1 MFYSQF
7 ILAKKG
13 PLGTIWIAAHLERKL
28 RKNQVT
34 DTDIG
39 VSVDS
44 IIFPEVPIALRLSSH
59 LMVGVVRIYSRKV
72 NYLFHDCSEALLKI
86 KQAFRSAAVDLPPEE
101 STAPYHSITLPET
114 FHLDDF
120 ELPEAEFEGDIDHHI
135 SSKEQITLQDNPERT
150 GYSTSEF
157 GLDERFGDGSSSH
170 MGFDLEEE
178 LLLAKDHPI
187 QLESGDGIIIQG
199 QSSLHLTDMDVDDN
213 PSKDEGAEGYNKM
226 DDEPSTSSRQNQSNA
241 DDSRNNIPNW
251 TGYNLRTPDLNDML
265 FHNEDDAGPSTS
277 YYQPSPFPCDDPA
290 SPASPASPE
299 FVSAQAPAT
308 PGLMEETVPSRVH
321 ESPVLSPQRKA
332 SPSSNEET
340 AKVDNFAAPPSYFL
354 HSAASNA
361 NDAAGAEMV
370 GFGLAKPV
378 QVGSSV
384 DVQDNFPAPSS
395 DFIHSAAA
403 NANDAVSA
411 EIAEFGL
418 AKPVQVESSGA
429 VAPPSDFHHSAAVN
443 ANDAVGAEMAEFR
456 VANPVHESSGAVQEN
471 FAAPPSDFLH
481 LAASHA
487 NNAVGAEMAEFR
499 LANPVQVESSGAVQ
513 ENFAAPPSNFLHPA
527 ASQANDAIGAEM
539 TEFRLANP
547 VQVESSGA
555 VQEHFAAPP
564 SDFHRPAAAHAND
577 AIGAEVAE
585 FRLANPVQ
593 VESSGAVQEHF
604 AAPPSDF
611 HRPAAAH
618 ANDAIGAEV
627 AEFRLAN
634 PVQVESSGAV
644 QEHFAAPPS
653 DFHRP
658 AAAHAN
664 DAIGAEVAEFR
675 LANPVQV
682 ESSGAVREMDFLR
695 QHCVTVDMPPEP
707 QTSNLVATVDKSVV
721 NTDNIAVSGQ
731 TLPFK
736 ANMGT
741 VPFVQ
746 DTSEPRANG
755 SIETYVTGNQTHFN
769 EGSVNVQG
777 YNFLASN
784 VSVEPYPSGSTEP
797 WVTGQ
802 QQQSFLSQ
810 ASWGRPS
817 GPPTEPRMTGHP
829 THFNEGSVN
838 VQGYNLHA
846 SNVFLGHNLQEM
858 PPGMTHSNISTA
870 AFQQNTGTIPQYMSY
885 NDRPN
890 DMFTSNFPERERMLS
905 APYIGFHQTNDL
917 GQLTAEKG
925 ITESDGSNKIGSL
938 SSRKRHLEDSMPA
951 PESRTTENLSSRP
964 HGQRTTDAISNDDDI
979 LASILVGRRT
989 PGLVL
994 DSTPLPP
1001 KASSSKRQRLT
1012 PKTALA
1018 PKSRTPKRRVKMDDD
1033 TVIHADIIR
1042 QQLISTE
1049 DIRRIRR
1056 KAPCTRTEIWMIEKG
1071 SLEDDIF
1078 REPIFSCMHKDLN
1091 DLHYRT
1097 YESVSQFTI
1106 HNREPQRQV
1115 DISETIPA
1123 DNRNAGTS
1131 GAEESAALDH
1141 QLHMVLPDTNNVD
1154 ISGAKDIAALD
1165 HHLNMGLP
1173 DGAHNVG
1180 ISGANDSAALD
1191 HQQNMGL
1198 PDGAHNVG
1206 ISGAND
1212 SVALDHQLHIGL
1224 PDGAHNV
1231 GISGANDSAALV
1243 HQLHMGLPDG
1253 AHSVGI
1259 SGANDSAALDHQ
1271 LHMGLPDG
1279 AHLDATPQEATG
1291 TVDAT
1296 AAFGLQ
1302 MPSDKLDNN
1311 IEKVTEFGD
1320 GKEIPLVDETNAV
1333 TDITAHDDTLDKDC
1347 HHDVSA
1353 DMQRNT
1359 NADTPLF
1366 VQDGITHDSATITDA
1381 PDVALHSS
1389 GPACAQAVDGREGE
1403 LSEIVHSD
1411 INAFEDKEMPTSEI
1425 TGLELTECASGFPQ
1439 PTEHENA
1446 VSAMGENSGLQE
1458 NNAGSFTDMDN
1469 TGHDFALKEISD
1481 FGSAIHGVD
1490 GTDFPHY
1497 DDDGDFDEAIDLDD
1511 DDDEPN
1517 PDEFQSHDALS
1528 GWSSRT
1534 KGVARYLKTLFDE
1547 ESGRGRKNVV
1557 IDHLVH
1563 GKTRKEASRMFFETL
1578 VLSTKDYIQVEQVNP
1593 FDLINVKP
1601 VSKLLKTDF

>member
-120 ELPEAEFEGDIDHHI
+120 ELPEAEFQGDIDHHV

-187 QLESGDGIIIQG
+187 ELESGDGIIVQG
-199 QSSLHLTDMDVDDN
+199 QSSLHPTDMDVDDT
-213 PSKDEGAEGYNKM
+213 PSKDEEAEAYNKM
-226 DDEPSTSSRQNQSNA
+226 DDEPSSSSKQNQSNA
-241 DDSRNNIPNW
+241 DDLRNNIPNW

-265 FHNEDDAGPSTS
+265 FHNEDDAGPSSS
-277 YYQPSPFPCDDPA
+277 YYHPSPFPCDDPA
-290 SPASPASPE
+290 SPASPE
-299 FVSAQAPAT
+299 YVSAQAPAT

-332 SPSSNEET
+332 SPSSNEEA
-340 AKVDNFAAPPSYFL
+340 AKVDNFAAPPSDFL
-354 HSAASNA
+354 
-361 NDAAGAEMV
+361 
-370 GFGLAKPV
+370 
-378 QVGSSV
+378 
-384 DVQDNFPAPSS
+384 
-395 DFIHSAAA
+395 HSAAA
-403 NANDAVSA
+403 NANDAVGA
-411 EIAEFGL
+411 GMAEFGL

-429 VAPPSDFHHSAAVN
+429 V
-443 ANDAVGAEMAEFR
+443 
-456 VANPVHESSGAVQEN
+456 QEN
-471 FAAPPSDFLH
+471 LAAPSSDFLH
-481 LAASHA
+481 Q
-487 NNAVGAEMAEFR
+487 G
-499 LANPVQVESSGAVQ
+499 
-513 ENFAAPPSNFLHPA
+513 
-527 ASQANDAIGAEM
+527 
-539 TEFRLANP
+539 
-547 VQVESSGA
+547 
-555 VQEHFAAPP
+555 
-564 SDFHRPAAAHAND
+564 AAHAND
-577 AIGAEVAE
+577 AVD
-585 FRLANPVQ
+585 
-593 VESSGAVQEHF
+593 S
-604 AAPPSDF
+604 
-611 HRPAAAH
+611 
-618 ANDAIGAEV
+618 
-627 AEFRLAN
+627 
-634 PVQVESSGAV
+634 
-644 QEHFAAPPS
+644 
-653 DFHRP
+653 
-658 AAAHAN
+658 
-664 DAIGAEVAEFR
+664 
-675 LANPVQV
+675 
-682 ESSGAVREMDFLR
+682 EML
-695 QHCVTVDMPPEP
+695 
-707 QTSNLVATVDKSVV
+707 VV
-721 NTDNIAVSGQ
+721 NTEDIAVSGQ

-736 ANMGT
+736 ATMGS

-746 DTSEPRANG
+746 NTSEPRANG
-755 SIETYVTGNQTHFN
+755 STETYVTGNPTHFN
-769 EGSVNVQG
+769 EGSVNMQG
-777 YNFLASN
+777 YNFLTSN

-797 WVTGQ
+797 WVTG
-802 QQQSFLSQ
+802 
-810 ASWGRPS
+810 
-817 GPPTEPRMTGHP
+817 TEPHVTGHP
-829 THFNEGSVN
+829 THFNEGSGN

-846 SNVFLGHNLQEM
+846 PNVFLGHNLQEM

-964 HGQRTTDAISNDDDI
+964 HGQRTTDAIPNDDDI
-979 LASILVGRRT
+979 LASILVGRT

-1001 KASSSKRQRLT
+1001 NASTSKRQRLT
-1012 PKTALA
+1012 PKTALT
-1018 PKSRTPKRRVKMDDD
+1018 PKTRTPKRRVKMDDAM
-1033 TVIHADIIR
+1033 VIHADIIR

-1091 DLHYRT
+1091 SLHYRT
-1097 YESVSQFTI
+1097 YESVSQFTV

-1115 DISETIPA
+1115 DMSETNPA
-1123 DNRNAGTS
+1123 DNRNAGIS

-1141 QLHMVLPDTNNVD
+1141 QPHMVLPD
-1154 ISGAKDIAALD
+1154 GA
-1165 HHLNMGLP
+1165 
-1173 DGAHNVG
+1173 
-1180 ISGANDSAALD
+1180 
-1191 HQQNMGL
+1191 Q
-1198 PDGAHNVG
+1198 
-1206 ISGAND
+1206 
-1212 SVALDHQLHIGL
+1212 
-1224 PDGAHNV
+1224 
-1231 GISGANDSAALV
+1231 
-1243 HQLHMGLPDG
+1243 
-1253 AHSVGI
+1253 
-1259 SGANDSAALDHQ
+1259 
-1271 LHMGLPDG
+1271 
-1279 AHLDATPQEATG
+1279 LDATLQEATD
-1291 TVDAT
+1291 TVDGT

-1302 MPSDKLDNN
+1302 MPSDERDNN

-1320 GKEIPLVDETNAV
+1320 GKEIPLVDETNAAAN
-1333 TDITAHDDTLDKDC
+1333 ITAHVDTLDKDC
-1347 HHDVSA
+1347 HQDASA

-1366 VQDGITHDSATITDA
+1366 VQDDITHDSATITDA

-1403 LSEIVHSD
+1403 LSDIVRND
-1411 INAFEDKEMPTSEI
+1411 INTFEDREMPTSEI
-1425 TGLELTECASGFPQ
+1425 TGLEFTEHAPGFPQ
-1439 PTEHENA
+1439 PTEDDNA
-1446 VSAMGENSGLQE
+1446 ASAMGENSGLQG
-1458 NNAGSFTDMDN
+1458 NNAGSFMDMDN
-1469 TGHDFALKEISD
+1469 TGHDFTDMDNTD

-1490 GTDFPHY
+1490 T

-1563 GKTRKEASRMFFETL
+1563 GKSRKEASRMFFETL
-1578 VLSTKDYIQVEQVNP
+1578 CISTHCRKRCAG
-1593 FDLINVKP
+1593 K
-1601 VSKLLKTDF
+1601 

>member
-120 ELPEAEFEGDIDHHI
+120 ELPEAEFQGDIDHHV

-178 LLLAKDHPI
+178 LLLAKDDPI
-187 QLESGDGIIIQG
+187 QLESGDGILIQG
-199 QSSLHLTDMDVDDN
+199 QSSLHPTDMDVDDN
-213 PSKDEGAEGYNKM
+213 PSKDEEAEAYNKM
-226 DDEPSTSSRQNQSNA
+226 DDEPSSSSKQNQSNA
-241 DDSRNNIPNW
+241 DDLRNNIPNW

-265 FHNEDDAGPSTS
+265 FHNEGDAGPSSS

-340 AKVDNFAAPPSYFL
+340 AK
-354 HSAASNA
+354 SAA
-361 NDAAGAEMV
+361 
-370 GFGLAKPV
+370 
-378 QVGSSV
+378 
-384 DVQDNFPAPSS
+384 
-395 DFIHSAAA
+395 H
-403 NANDAVSA
+403 
-411 EIAEFGL
+411 
-418 AKPVQVESSGA
+418 
-429 VAPPSDFHHSAAVN
+429 
-443 ANDAVGAEMAEFR
+443 ANDAVGA
-456 VANPVHESSGAVQEN
+456 G
-471 FAAPPSDFLH
+471 
-481 LAASHA
+481 
-487 NNAVGAEMAEFR
+487 MAEFR
-499 LANPVQVESSGAVQ
+499 LAE
-513 ENFAAPPSNFLHPA
+513 
-527 ASQANDAIGAEM
+527 
-539 TEFRLANP
+539 
-547 VQVESSGA
+547 
-555 VQEHFAAPP
+555 
-564 SDFHRPAAAHAND
+564 
-577 AIGAEVAE
+577 
-585 FRLANPVQ
+585 
-593 VESSGAVQEHF
+593 
-604 AAPPSDF
+604 
-611 HRPAAAH
+611 
-618 ANDAIGAEV
+618 
-627 AEFRLAN
+627 
-634 PVQVESSGAV
+634 
-644 QEHFAAPPS
+644 
-653 DFHRP
+653 
-658 AAAHAN
+658 
-664 DAIGAEVAEFR
+664 
-675 LANPVQV
+675 PVQV

-695 QHCVTVDMPPEP
+695 QHSATVDMPPEP
-707 QTSNLVATVDKSVV
+707 QTSKATVDKLVV
-721 NTDNIAVSGQ
+721 NTEDIAVSGK

-736 ANMGT
+736 ATMGS

-746 DTSEPRANG
+746 NTSEPRTNG
-755 SIETYVTGNQTHFN
+755 STETYVTGNQTHFN
-769 EGSVNVQG
+769 EGSVN
-777 YNFLASN
+777 
-784 VSVEPYPSGSTEP
+784 
-797 WVTGQ
+797 
-802 QQQSFLSQ
+802 
-810 ASWGRPS
+810 
-817 GPPTEPRMTGHP
+817 M
-829 THFNEGSVN
+829 
-838 VQGYNLHA
+838 
-846 SNVFLGHNLQEM
+846 LQEI

-951 PESRTTENLSSRP
+951 PESRTTENLSSTP
-964 HGQRTTDAISNDDDI
+964 DGQRTTDAIPNDDDI

-1001 KASSSKRQRLT
+1001 NASTSKRQRLT
-1012 PKTALA
+1012 PKTALT
-1018 PKSRTPKRRVKMDDD
+1018 PKTRTPKRRVKMDDAM
-1033 TVIHADIIR
+1033 VIHADIIR

-1091 DLHYRT
+1091 GLHYRT
-1097 YESVSQFTI
+1097 YESVSQFTV
-1106 HNREPQRQV
+1106 HNREPQGQV
-1115 DISETIPA
+1115 DMSETIRA
-1123 DNRNAGTS
+1123 DYSNAGIS
-1131 GAEESAALDH
+1131 GAEES
-1141 QLHMVLPDTNNVD
+1141 
-1154 ISGAKDIAALD
+1154 
-1165 HHLNMGLP
+1165 
-1173 DGAHNVG
+1173 
-1180 ISGANDSAALD
+1180 
-1191 HQQNMGL
+1191 
-1198 PDGAHNVG
+1198 
-1206 ISGAND
+1206 
-1212 SVALDHQLHIGL
+1212 
-1224 PDGAHNV
+1224 
-1231 GISGANDSAALV
+1231 
-1243 HQLHMGLPDG
+1243 
-1253 AHSVGI
+1253 
-1259 SGANDSAALDHQ
+1259 LDHQ

-1279 AHLDATPQEATG
+1279 AQLDATPQEATDA
-1291 TVDAT
+1291 VDAT

-1302 MPSDKLDNN
+1302 MPSDERDNN

-1320 GKEIPLVDETNAV
+1320 GKEIPLVDETNAAAN
-1333 TDITAHDDTLDKDC
+1333 ITAHVDTLDKDC
-1347 HHDVSA
+1347 HQDASA

-1366 VQDGITHDSATITDA
+1366 VQDDITHDSATITDA

-1389 GPACAQAVDGREGE
+1389 GPACAQAVDAREGE
-1403 LSEIVHSD
+1403 LSDIVRSD
-1411 INAFEDKEMPTSEI
+1411 INTFEDKEMPTSEV
-1425 TGLELTECASGFPQ
+1425 TGLEFTEHASGFPQ
-1439 PTEHENA
+1439 PTEDENA
-1446 VSAMGENSGLQE
+1446 VSAMGENSGLQG

-1469 TGHDFALKEISD
+1469 MGHDFTDMDHTD

-1490 GTDFPHY
+1490 ADFLPY

-1557 IDHLVH
+1557 IDHLVN
-1563 GKTRKEASRMFFETL
+1563 GKSRKEASRMFFETL
-1578 VLSTKDYIQVEQVNP
+1578 VLSTKDYIQVEQPIP
-1593 FDLINVKP
+1593 FGLINVKP

>member
-120 ELPEAEFEGDIDHHI
+120 ELPEAEFQGDIDHHV

-178 LLLAKDHPI
+178 LLLAKDDPI
-187 QLESGDGIIIQG
+187 QLESGDGILIQG
-199 QSSLHLTDMDVDDN
+199 QSSLHPTDMDVDDN
-213 PSKDEGAEGYNKM
+213 PSKDEEAEAYNKM
-226 DDEPSTSSRQNQSNA
+226 DDEPSSSSKQNQSNA
-241 DDSRNNIPNW
+241 DDLRNNIPNW

-265 FHNEDDAGPSTS
+265 FHNEGDAGPSSS

-340 AKVDNFAAPPSYFL
+340 AKIDNFAAPPSDFL
-354 HSAASNA
+354 HSAAANA
-361 NDAAGAEMV
+361 NDAGMAE
-370 GFGLAKPV
+370 FGLAKPV
-378 QVGSSV
+378 QVESSGAA
-384 DVQDNFPAPSS
+384 QENPAAPSS
-395 DFIHSAAA
+395 DFLHSATANANDAVGAEIAEFSLVKPVQVESSDAAQENLAAPSSDLFHSAAA

-411 EIAEFGL
+411 EFAEFGL

-429 VAPPSDFHHSAAVN
+429 VAPPLDFLHSAAVN
-443 ANDAVGAEMAEFR
+443 ANDAVGAEMSAYR
-456 VANPVHESSGAVQEN
+456 LTNPVQEN
-471 FAAPPSDFLH
+471 FAAPPSGFFH
-481 LAASHA
+481 PGAAHA
-487 NNAVGAEMAEFR
+487 NDTVG
-499 LANPVQVESSGAVQ
+499 P
-513 ENFAAPPSNFLHPA
+513 
-527 ASQANDAIGAEM
+527 EM

-555 VQEHFAAPP
+555 VQHNFAVPP
-564 SDFHRPAAAHAND
+564 SDFLHPGAAHAND
-577 AIGAEVAE
+577 AVGSQMAE
-585 FRLANPVQ
+585 FRLSEPVQ
-593 VESSGAVQEHF
+593 VESS
-604 AAPPSDF
+604 
-611 HRPAAAH
+611 R
-618 ANDAIGAEV
+618 
-627 AEFRLAN
+627 
-634 PVQVESSGAV
+634 
-644 QEHFAAPPS
+644 
-653 DFHRP
+653 
-658 AAAHAN
+658 
-664 DAIGAEVAEFR
+664 
-675 LANPVQV
+675 
-682 ESSGAVREMDFLR
+682 AVREMDFLR
-695 QHCVTVDMPPEP
+695 QHSATVDMPPEP
-707 QTSNLVATVDKSVV
+707 QTSNLVATVDKLVV
-721 NTDNIAVSGQ
+721 NTEDIAVSGQ

-736 ANMGT
+736 ATMGS

-746 DTSEPRANG
+746 NTSEPRANG
-755 SIETYVTGNQTHFN
+755 STETYMTGNPTHFN
-769 EGSVNVQG
+769 EGSVNNMQG
-777 YNFLASN
+777 YNFLTSN

-817 GPPTEPRMTGHP
+817 GPTEPHVTGHP

-846 SNVFLGHNLQEM
+846 PNVFLGHNLQEM

-870 AFQQNTGTIPQYMSY
+870 AFQQNTGTTPQYMSY

-890 DMFTSNFPERERMLS
+890 DMFNSHFPERERMLS

-964 HGQRTTDAISNDDDI
+964 HGQRTTDAIPNDDDI

-1001 KASSSKRQRLT
+1001 NASTSKRQRLT
-1012 PKTALA
+1012 PKTALT
-1018 PKSRTPKRRVKMDDD
+1018 PKTRTPKRRVKMDDAM
-1033 TVIHADIIR
+1033 VIHADIIR

-1097 YESVSQFTI
+1097 YESVSQFTV
-1106 HNREPQRQV
+1106 HNREHQRQV
-1115 DISETIPA
+1115 DMSETIPA
-1123 DNRNAGTS
+1123 DNSNVGIS

-1154 ISGAKDIAALD
+1154 ISGAKDSAAPHDQLNMGLPDGAHNVGISGANDTAAHD
-1165 HHLNMGLP
+1165 HQLNMGLP

-1191 HQQNMGL
+1191 LGL
-1198 PDGAHNVG
+1198 PDGAHN
-1206 ISGAND
+1206 A
-1212 SVALDHQLHIGL
+1212 
-1224 PDGAHNV
+1224 
-1231 GISGANDSAALV
+1231 
-1243 HQLHMGLPDG
+1243 
-1253 AHSVGI
+1253 GI

-1279 AHLDATPQEATG
+1279 AQLDATPQEATD

-1296 AAFGLQ
+1296 ASFGLQ
-1302 MPSDKLDNN
+1302 MPSDERDNN
-1311 IEKVTEFGD
+1311 IEKVTEFGA
-1320 GKEIPLVDETNAV
+1320 GKEIPLVDETNAAAN
-1333 TDITAHDDTLDKDC
+1333 ITAHVDTLDKDC
-1347 HHDVSA
+1347 HQDASA

-1366 VQDGITHDSATITDA
+1366 VQDDITHDSATITDA

-1389 GPACAQAVDGREGE
+1389 GPACAQDYREGE
-1403 LSEIVHSD
+1403 LSDIVRSD
-1411 INAFEDKEMPTSEI
+1411 INTFEDKEMPTSEI
-1425 TGLELTECASGFPQ
+1425 TGLEFTAHASGFPQ
-1439 PTEHENA
+1439 PTEDENA
-1446 VSAMGENSGLQE
+1446 VSAMGENSGFQG
-1458 NNAGSFTDMDN
+1458 NNAGSFTDMNNTEHDFTDMDN
-1469 TGHDFALKEISD
+1469 TGHDFALKECSD

-1490 GTDFPHY
+1490 TDFLPY

-1557 IDHLVH
+1557 IDHLVN
-1563 GKTRKEASRMFFETL
+1563 GKSRKEASRMFFETL
-1578 VLSTKDYIQVEQVNP
+1578 VLSTKDYIQVEQPIP
-1593 FDLINVKP
+1593 FGLINVKP

>member
-44 IIFPEVPIALRLSSH
+44 IIFLRFRLRYALSSH

-213 PSKDEGAEGYNKM
+213 PCKDEGAEGYNKM

-340 AKVDNFAAPPSYFL
+340 AK
-354 HSAASNA
+354 
-361 NDAAGAEMV
+361 
-370 GFGLAKPV
+370 
-378 QVGSSV
+378 
-384 DVQDNFPAPSS
+384 
-395 DFIHSAAA
+395 
-403 NANDAVSA
+403 
-411 EIAEFGL
+411 
-418 AKPVQVESSGA
+418 
-429 VAPPSDFHHSAAVN
+429 
-443 ANDAVGAEMAEFR
+443 
-456 VANPVHESSGAVQEN
+456 
-471 FAAPPSDFLH
+471 
-481 LAASHA
+481 
-487 NNAVGAEMAEFR
+487 
-499 LANPVQVESSGAVQ
+499 
-513 ENFAAPPSNFLHPA
+513 
-527 ASQANDAIGAEM
+527 
-539 TEFRLANP
+539 
-547 VQVESSGA
+547 
-555 VQEHFAAPP
+555 EHFAAPP
-564 SDFHRPAAAHAND
+564 SDFHRPAAAAHAND

-585 FRLANPVQ
+585 FRL
-593 VESSGAVQEHF
+593 S
-604 AAPPSDF
+604 
-611 HRPAAAH
+611 
-618 ANDAIGAEV
+618 
-627 AEFRLAN
+627 
-634 PVQVESSGAV
+634 
-644 QEHFAAPPS
+644 
-653 DFHRP
+653 
-658 AAAHAN
+658 
-664 DAIGAEVAEFR
+664 
-675 LANPVQV
+675 NPVQV

-695 QHCVTVDMPPEP
+695 QHCATVDMPPEP

-736 ANMGT
+736 ANMGS

-858 PPGMTHSNISTA
+858 PPGMTRSNISTA

-1012 PKTALA
+1012 PKTTLA

-1191 HQQNMGL
+1191 HQLNMGL

-1271 LHMGLPDG
+1271 FHMGLPDG

-1353 DMQRNT
+1353 DMQRST

-1490 GTDFPHY
+1490 DTDFPHY

>member
-120 ELPEAEFEGDIDHHI
+120 ELPEAEFQGDIDHHV

-178 LLLAKDHPI
+178 LLLAKDDPI
-187 QLESGDGIIIQG
+187 QLESGDGILIQG
-199 QSSLHLTDMDVDDN
+199 QSSLHPTDMDVDDN
-213 PSKDEGAEGYNKM
+213 PSKDEEAEAYNKM
-226 DDEPSTSSRQNQSNA
+226 DDEPSSSSKQNQSNA
-241 DDSRNNIPNW
+241 DDLRNNIPNW

-265 FHNEDDAGPSTS
+265 FHNEGDAGPSSS

-340 AKVDNFAAPPSYFL
+340 AKIDNFAAPPSDFV
-354 HSAASNA
+354 HSAAANA
-361 NDAAGAEMV
+361 NDAVGAEMAEFSLV
-370 GFGLAKPV
+370 KPV
-378 QVGSSV
+378 QVESSGAA
-384 DVQDNFPAPSS
+384 QENLAAPSS
-395 DFIHSAAA
+395 DPFHSAAA

-411 EIAEFGL
+411 EFAEFGL

-429 VAPPSDFHHSAAVN
+429 VAPPLDFLHSAAVN
-443 ANDAVGAEMAEFR
+443 ANDAVGAEMSAYR
-456 VANPVHESSGAVQEN
+456 LTNPVNDAVGAVQEN
-471 FAAPPSDFLH
+471 FAAPPSDFFH
-481 LAASHA
+481 PGAAHA
-487 NNAVGAEMAEFR
+487 NDTAHADDTVG
-499 LANPVQVESSGAVQ
+499 P
-513 ENFAAPPSNFLHPA
+513 
-527 ASQANDAIGAEM
+527 EM

-555 VQEHFAAPP
+555 VHHNFAAPP
-564 SDFHRPAAAHAND
+564 LDFLHPGAAHAND
-577 AIGAEVAE
+577 AVGAGMAE
-585 FRLANPVQ
+585 FRLA
-593 VESSGAVQEHF
+593 E
-604 AAPPSDF
+604 
-611 HRPAAAH
+611 
-618 ANDAIGAEV
+618 
-627 AEFRLAN
+627 
-634 PVQVESSGAV
+634 
-644 QEHFAAPPS
+644 
-653 DFHRP
+653 
-658 AAAHAN
+658 
-664 DAIGAEVAEFR
+664 
-675 LANPVQV
+675 PVQV

-695 QHCVTVDMPPEP
+695 QHSATVDMPPEP
-707 QTSNLVATVDKSVV
+707 QTSKATVDKLVV
-721 NTDNIAVSGQ
+721 NTEDIAVSGK

-736 ANMGT
+736 ATMGS

-746 DTSEPRANG
+746 NTSEPRTNG
-755 SIETYVTGNQTHFN
+755 STETYVTGNQTHFN
-769 EGSVNVQG
+769 EGSVNMQG

-784 VSVEPYPSGSTEP
+784 VSVEPYPGGSTEP

-817 GPPTEPRMTGHP
+817 GSTEPRVTGHP

-846 SNVFLGHNLQEM
+846 PNVFLGHNLQEI

-951 PESRTTENLSSRP
+951 PESRTTENLSSTP
-964 HGQRTTDAISNDDDI
+964 DGQRTTDAIPNDDDI

-1001 KASSSKRQRLT
+1001 NASTSKRQRLT
-1012 PKTALA
+1012 PKTALT
-1018 PKSRTPKRRVKMDDD
+1018 PKTRTPKRRVKMDDAM
-1033 TVIHADIIR
+1033 VIHADIIR

-1091 DLHYRT
+1091 GLHYRT
-1097 YESVSQFTI
+1097 YESVSQFTV
-1106 HNREPQRQV
+1106 HNREPQGQV
-1115 DISETIPA
+1115 DMSETIRA
-1123 DNRNAGTS
+1123 DYSNAGIS
-1131 GAEESAALDH
+1131 GAEESAAHDH

-1154 ISGAKDIAALD
+1154 ISGAKDSAAL
-1165 HHLNMGLP
+1165 HHELNMGLP

-1191 HQQNMGL
+1191 HQLNM
-1198 PDGAHNVG
+1198 
-1206 ISGAND
+1206 
-1212 SVALDHQLHIGL
+1212 GL

-1231 GISGANDSAALV
+1231 GISGANDSAALD
-1243 HQLHMGLPDG
+1243 LGLPDG
-1253 AHSVGI
+1253 AHNAGI

-1279 AHLDATPQEATG
+1279 AQLDATPQEATDA
-1291 TVDAT
+1291 VDAT

-1302 MPSDKLDNN
+1302 MPSDERDNN

-1320 GKEIPLVDETNAV
+1320 GKEIPLVDETNAAAN
-1333 TDITAHDDTLDKDC
+1333 ITAHVDTLDKDC
-1347 HHDVSA
+1347 HQDASA

-1366 VQDGITHDSATITDA
+1366 VQDDITHDSATITDA

-1389 GPACAQAVDGREGE
+1389 GPACAQAVDAREGE
-1403 LSEIVHSD
+1403 LSDIVRSD
-1411 INAFEDKEMPTSEI
+1411 INTFEDKEMPTSEV
-1425 TGLELTECASGFPQ
+1425 TGLEFTEHASGFPQ
-1439 PTEHENA
+1439 PTEDENA
-1446 VSAMGENSGLQE
+1446 VSAMGENSGLQG

-1469 TGHDFALKEISD
+1469 MGHDFTDMDHTGHDFALKECSAD
-1481 FGSAIHGVD
+1481 FL
-1490 GTDFPHY
+1490 PY

-1557 IDHLVH
+1557 IDHLVN
-1563 GKTRKEASRMFFETL
+1563 GKSRKEASRMFFETL
-1578 VLSTKDYIQVEQVNP
+1578 VLSTKDYIQVEQPIP
-1593 FDLINVKP
+1593 FGLINVKP

>member
-120 ELPEAEFEGDIDHHI
+120 ELPEAEFQGDIDHHV

-178 LLLAKDHPI
+178 LLLAKDDPI
-187 QLESGDGIIIQG
+187 QLESGDGILIQG
-199 QSSLHLTDMDVDDN
+199 QSSLHPTDMDVDDN
-213 PSKDEGAEGYNKM
+213 PSKDEEAEAYNKM
-226 DDEPSTSSRQNQSNA
+226 DDEPSSSSKQNQSNA
-241 DDSRNNIPNW
+241 DDLRNNIPNW

-265 FHNEDDAGPSTS
+265 FHNEGDAGPSSS

-340 AKVDNFAAPPSYFL
+340 AKIDNFAAPPSDFVHSAAANDVGMVEFGLTKPVQVESSGAAQENSAAPSLDFL
-354 HSAASNA
+354 HSATATANA
-361 NDAAGAEMV
+361 NDAVGAEMAEFSLV
-370 GFGLAKPV
+370 KPV
-378 QVGSSV
+378 QVESSGAA
-384 DVQDNFPAPSS
+384 QENLAAPSS
-395 DFIHSAAA
+395 DPFHSAAA

-411 EIAEFGL
+411 EFAEFGL

-429 VAPPSDFHHSAAVN
+429 VAPPLDFLHSAAVN
-443 ANDAVGAEMAEFR
+443 ANDAVGAEMSAYR
-456 VANPVHESSGAVQEN
+456 LTNPVQVESSGAPSDFLHSATANANDAVGAVQEN
-471 FAAPPSDFLH
+471 FAAPPSDFFH
-481 LAASHA
+481 PGAAHA
-487 NNAVGAEMAEFR
+487 NDTAHADDTVG
-499 LANPVQVESSGAVQ
+499 P
-513 ENFAAPPSNFLHPA
+513 
-527 ASQANDAIGAEM
+527 EM

-555 VQEHFAAPP
+555 VHHNFAAPP
-564 SDFHRPAAAHAND
+564 LDFLHPGAAHAND
-577 AIGAEVAE
+577 AVGAGMAE
-585 FRLANPVQ
+585 FRLA
-593 VESSGAVQEHF
+593 E
-604 AAPPSDF
+604 
-611 HRPAAAH
+611 
-618 ANDAIGAEV
+618 
-627 AEFRLAN
+627 
-634 PVQVESSGAV
+634 
-644 QEHFAAPPS
+644 
-653 DFHRP
+653 
-658 AAAHAN
+658 
-664 DAIGAEVAEFR
+664 
-675 LANPVQV
+675 PVQV

-695 QHCVTVDMPPEP
+695 QHSATVDMPPEP
-707 QTSNLVATVDKSVV
+707 QTSKATVDKLVV
-721 NTDNIAVSGQ
+721 NTEDIAVSGK

-736 ANMGT
+736 ATMGS

-746 DTSEPRANG
+746 NTSEPRTNG
-755 SIETYVTGNQTHFN
+755 STETYVTGNQTHFN
-769 EGSVNVQG
+769 EGSVNMQG

-784 VSVEPYPSGSTEP
+784 VSVEPYPGGSTEP

-817 GPPTEPRMTGHP
+817 GSTEPRVTGHP

-846 SNVFLGHNLQEM
+846 PNVFLGHNLQEI

-951 PESRTTENLSSRP
+951 PESRTTENLSSTP
-964 HGQRTTDAISNDDDI
+964 DGQRTTDAIPNDDDI

-1001 KASSSKRQRLT
+1001 NASTSKRQRLT
-1012 PKTALA
+1012 PKTALT
-1018 PKSRTPKRRVKMDDD
+1018 PKTRTPKRRVKMDDAM
-1033 TVIHADIIR
+1033 VIHADIIR

-1091 DLHYRT
+1091 GLHYRT
-1097 YESVSQFTI
+1097 YESVSQFTV
-1106 HNREPQRQV
+1106 HNREPQGQV
-1115 DISETIPA
+1115 DMSETIRA
-1123 DNRNAGTS
+1123 DYSNAGIS
-1131 GAEESAALDH
+1131 GAEESAAHDH

-1154 ISGAKDIAALD
+1154 ISGAKDSAAL
-1165 HHLNMGLP
+1165 HHELNMGLP

-1191 HQQNMGL
+1191 HQLNM
-1198 PDGAHNVG
+1198 
-1206 ISGAND
+1206 
-1212 SVALDHQLHIGL
+1212 GL

-1231 GISGANDSAALV
+1231 GISGANDSAALD
-1243 HQLHMGLPDG
+1243 LGLPDG
-1253 AHSVGI
+1253 AHNAGI

-1279 AHLDATPQEATG
+1279 AQLDATPQEATDA
-1291 TVDAT
+1291 VDAT

-1302 MPSDKLDNN
+1302 MPSDERDNN

-1320 GKEIPLVDETNAV
+1320 GKEIPLVDETNAAAN
-1333 TDITAHDDTLDKDC
+1333 ITAHVDTLDKDC
-1347 HHDVSA
+1347 HQDASA

-1366 VQDGITHDSATITDA
+1366 VQDDITHDSATITDA

-1389 GPACAQAVDGREGE
+1389 GPACAQAVDRREGE
-1403 LSEIVHSD
+1403 LSDIVRND
-1411 INAFEDKEMPTSEI
+1411 INTFEDREMPTSEI
-1425 TGLELTECASGFPQ
+1425 TGLEFTEHAPGFPQ
-1439 PTEHENA
+1439 PTEDDNA
-1446 VSAMGENSGLQE
+1446 ASAMGENSGLQG
-1458 NNAGSFTDMDN
+1458 NNAGSFMDMDNTGHDFTDMDN
-1469 TGHDFALKEISD
+1469 TGHDFALKECSD

-1490 GTDFPHY
+1490 TDFLPY

-1563 GKTRKEASRMFFETL
+1563 GKSRKEASRMFFETL
-1578 VLSTKDYIQVEQVNP
+1578 VLSTKDYIQVDQPIP
-1593 FDLINVKP
+1593 FGLINVKP